1 MLQSLKNIFQKNQ
14 KTGETDSI
22 DDLTILCGLMIEAA
36 NTDGNVSQ
44 DEVNK
49 ISLVLTE
56 IFKEDPSDVKRVLTK
71 TLKNKDEPTS
81 LQFFTYKINKSFDI
95 EKKLLLIE
103 TLWGIILAD
112 GEIHDFESNLIRRL
126 AGLLYISDVSCAN
139 AKKEILEKINTEK
152 KYDLYS

>member
-1 MLQSLKNIFQKNQ
+1 MLQSLKNIFQKTQNT
-14 KTGETDSI
+14 TGTDNI
-22 DDLTILCGLMIEAA
+22 DELTILCGLMMEAA

-49 ISLVLTE
+49 ISFALTE
-56 IFKEDPSDVKRVLTK
+56 MFKEDPLEVKKVLTK
-71 TLKNKDEPTS
+71 ALKYKDEPTS

-126 AGLLYISDVSCAN
+126 AGLFYISDVSCAN
-139 AKKEILEKINTEK
+139 AKRKALETIKNTEK
-152 KYDLYS
+152 KI

>member
-1 MLQSLKNIFQKNQ
+1 MLKSLKKIFEKSQN
-14 KTGETDSI
+14 TTETDNI
-22 DDLTILCGLMIEAA
+22 DELTILCGLMMEAA

-44 DEVNK
+44 DEINK
-49 ISLVLTE
+49 ISFTLTE
-56 IFKEDPSDVKRVLTK
+56 IFKEDPLEVKKILTK
-71 TLKNKDEPTS
+71 TLKYKDEPKS

-139 AKKEILEKINTEK
+139 AKKEALEKINTEK
-152 KYDLYS
+152 KI

>member
-1 MLQSLKNIFQKNQ
+1 MLKSLKNIFQKTQSTVGADN
-14 KTGETDSI
+14 I
-22 DDLTILCGLMIEAA
+22 DELTILCGLMMEAA

-49 ISLVLTE
+49 ISFVLTE
-56 IFKEDPSDVKRVLTK
+56 MFKEDPLEVKKVLTK
-71 TLKNKDEPTS
+71 TLKYKDEPKS

-126 AGLLYISDVSCAN
+126 AGLFYISDVSCAN
-139 AKKEILEKINTEK
+139 AKRKALETIKNTGK
-152 KYDLYS
+152 NI

>member
-1 MLQSLKNIFQKNQ
+1 MLQSLKKIFQKNQ
-14 KTGETDSI
+14 NTRETDNI
-22 DDLTILCGLMIEAA
+22 DELTILCGLMMEAA

-49 ISLVLTE
+49 ISFALTE
-56 IFKEDPSDVKRVLTK
+56 MFKEDPLEVKKVLIK
-71 TLKNKDEPTS
+71 TLKYKDEPKS
-81 LQFFTYKINKSFDI
+81 LQFFTYKINKSFTI

-126 AGLLYISDVSCAN
+126 AGLFYISDVSCAN
-139 AKKEILEKINTEK
+139 AKRKALETINNIEK
-152 KYDLYS
+152 KI

>member
-1 MLQSLKNIFQKNQ
+1 LLQSLKNIFQKNQ

-56 IFKEDPSDVKRVLTK
+56 IFKEDPLNVKKVLTK

-103 TLWGIILAD
+103 TLWEIILAD
-112 GEIHDFESNLIRRL
+112 GKIHDFESNLIRRL
-126 AGLLYISDVSCAN
+126 AGLFYISDVSCAN
-139 AKKEILEKINTEK
+139 AKRKALEKIKT
-152 KYDLYS
+152 

>member
-1 MLQSLKNIFQKNQ
+1 MLRSLKNIFQKTQN
-14 KTGETDSI
+14 TTEI
-22 DDLTILCGLMIEAA
+22 DNIDELTILCGLMIEAA

-49 ISLVLTE
+49 ISFALTQM
-56 IFKEDPSDVKRVLTK
+56 FKEDPLEVKKVLTK
-71 TLKNKDEPTS
+71 TLKYKDEPKS

-126 AGLLYISDVSCAN
+126 AGLFYISDVSCAK
-139 AKKEILEKINTEK
+139 AKRKVLETIKNTEK
-152 KYDLYS
+152 KI

>member
-49 ISLVLTE
+49 I
-56 IFKEDPSDVKRVLTK
+56 
-71 TLKNKDEPTS
+71 
-81 LQFFTYKINKSFDI
+81 
-95 EKKLLLIE
+95 
-103 TLWGIILAD
+103 LA
-112 GEIHDFESNLIRRL
+112 E
-126 AGLLYISDVSCAN
+126 A
-139 AKKEILEKINTEK
+139 TEK
-152 KYDLYS
+152 EALIITTEKDIVN